1 MKVSRIVIVLIAAA
15 FFVYFLFPIY
25 WTFITSIKQSV
36 DIFSYPPVFFPT
48 RPTFENYYAPPSEFG
63 AVSLTALNS
72 IPYMVSSFAVGIITT
87 LAGTFLIGAPAA
99 YSIVRFAKGGKT
111 FSRMILFMIMV
122 PAASF
127 IIPFFQI
134 IIRLHLIDTWWG
146 LALSYLSFTVPFAT
160 WMMMGYFYDLPVE
173 VEEAA
178 LVDGVSRMRA
188 FYDVAMKM
196 VTPGLTATS
205 ILGFI
210 TCWNEFLYALILTFS
225 PYNFSFPPVGAQ
237 TVPVFIS
244 SFVVIEKSFAWG
256 GLAAAGLFTALP
268 SIILGLYAQKYLARG
283 LTLGA
288 VKG

>member
-1 MKVSRIVIVLIAAA
+1 MKLKSSLILFFAAI

-36 DIFSYPPVFFPT
+36 DIFSYPPVFFPIK
-48 RPTFENYYAPPSEFG
+48 PTFENYYAPAQEFG

-72 IPYMVSSFAVGIITT
+72 VPYMVSSFAVGLLTT
-87 LAGTFLIGAPAA
+87 IAGTFMIGAPAA
-99 YSIVRFAKGGKT
+99 YSIVRYAKGGRMV
-111 FSRMILFMIMV
+111 SRLILFMIMV
-122 PAASF
+122 PAAAF

-134 IIRLHLIDTWWG
+134 VIRLHLIDTWWG
-146 LALSYLSFTVPFAT
+146 LTLSYLSFTVPFAT
-160 WMMMGYFYDLPVE
+160 WMMMGYFYDIPAE

-178 LVDGVSRMRA
+178 LVDGVSRLRA

-196 VTPGLTATS
+196 VVPGLAATS

-225 PYNFSFPPVGAQ
+225 PFNFAFPPSGAQ

>member
-1 MKVSRIVIVLIAAA
+1 VKASKAIVIMISIA
-15 FFVYFLFPIY
+15 FFIYFLFPIY

-36 DIFSYPPVFFPT
+36 DIFSYPPIFFPSK
-48 RPTFENYYAPPSEFG
+48 PTFQNYYAPSQEFG

-72 IPYMVSSFAVGIITT
+72 IPYMISSFAVGLITT
-87 LAGTFLIGAPAA
+87 IAGTFLIGAPAA

-122 PAASF
+122 PAAAF

-134 IIRLHLIDTWWG
+134 VIHLHLIDTWWG
-146 LALSYLSFTVPFAT
+146 LSLSYLSFTVPFAT
-160 WMMMGYFYDLPVE
+160 WMMMGYFYDIPVE

-196 VTPGLTATS
+196 VVPGLTATS

-225 PYNFSFPPVGAQ
+225 PYNFSFPPVGSQ

-268 SIILGLYAQKYLARG
+268 SIILGVYAQKYLARG